1 MFQLASR
8 AIITRRW
15 KESGEREKEVQ
26 LRRTLVCVHRD
37 TAIPRVHFFE
47 MKSNK
52 TTGRG
57 ERLPT
62 LSAFFIRECL
72 RVVSAELILPRPVAT
87 FLMKRMYNLEGIK
100 DK

>member
-15 KESGEREKEVQ
+15 KESGEREREKEVQ
-26 LRRTLVCVHRD
+26 LRHTLVCVHRD

-52 TTGRG
+52 TTG
-57 ERLPT
+57 
-62 LSAFFIRECL
+62 
-72 RVVSAELILPRPVAT
+72 
-87 FLMKRMYNLEGIK
+87 
-100 DK
+100 